1 MTSIAPEPCQPEI
14 HLQREASVYSE
25 EERTKKKSSIKQG
38 EAAVGRSFL
47 TFLADSDLQRQYQ
60 SSQREYLDFFI
71 VIPLLLITFVAVAT
85 RTNLANSGTENAW
98 LQASLGFTITFS
110 LIFVPYVL
118 LRIVVYHTPLHKKIG
133 LRYRVS
139 ERLLRLCYRGKIEDI
154 LGVLAQISA
163 GLCLL
168 GRVYAGQCDSTI
180 SIWST
185 QSCNTVADM
194 NSIPGDQVILLYALP
209 LGAQCVLRGI
219 SVYSLV
225 ACCILS
231 MLFVVLASVH
241 VGGLVESWTVMY
253 AIAFLIIMLMVER
266 LMFATFMQGEAM
278 LAAVK
283 LNARHEL
290 ELLELSRE
298 NERKLKEK
306 EICQLRSLLGNAAHD
321 LKTPL
326 HSIEADLDVLNT
338 FMSGIPKDALLC
350 GESDFQ
356 INGSP
361 VSFDPQSI
369 FDSLTANCKFMAMA
383 INRSQDFMKASNNIA
398 LVPMMETFELASA
411 LAVSVTCMHHVQSTR
426 TITVHSID
434 SRICS
439 HLISDKH
446 WLSENVLC
454 LLSNALKYSDDGAVD
469 LRISLINASTKDDP
483 SSLINS
489 SRETRICE
497 DKEKNKNGKED
508 TRVASIVFDKVNTSI
523 LDHSESIEAESTAG
537 SIETRSMVLV
547 TVEDTGIGIAK
558 EARAN
563 LFKSFKQV
571 QRMAGG
577 TGLGLYSLSKR
588 VAALD
593 GMNGVSGRTD
603 GKQGSMFWFTFPY
616 RPDEDAKLD
625 MASSATSMGIVK
637 QLRKDVPEKNSP
649 LKKMSILLVDD
660 SISILKVTSRLLK
673 INGHDTETAANG
685 FIGLKMLKE
694 VFELQRFDMVL
705 TDLQMPV
712 MDGIEATRRY
722 REFEKDQIE
731 LMKFKRKKL
740 LIVGMSANSDD
751 QSKQEALD
759 SGMNYFI
766 TKPFSY
772 HDLRPILQDI
782 QMKIESTSL
791 PCIGIQDQS
800 STCLRT
806 IKSFEIAKGC
816 LASHSL

>member
-1 MTSIAPEPCQPEI
+1 MTV
-14 HLQREASVYSE
+14 RKRASVHME
-25 EERTKKKSSIKQG
+25 EG
-38 EAAVGRSFL
+38 EIIDESTVHMNEPANSRSFV
-47 TFLADSDLQRQYQ
+47 TFLRDSELQKRYQ
-60 SSQREYLDFFI
+60 SSQREYFDFYT
-71 VIPLLLITFVAVAT
+71 VIPSAILLYAAVAT
-85 RTNLANSGTENAW
+85 RLNLEKVATVNTW
-98 LQASLGFTITFS
+98 LQASFVIGNFLS
-110 LIFVPYVL
+110 LLFFPYLFV
-118 LRIVVYHTPLHKKIG
+118 RMVVYYTPLHKKIG
-133 LRYRVS
+133 LRYR
-139 ERLLRLCYRGKIEDI
+139 LCKRWLQFFYRGNIEDI
-154 LGVLAQISA
+154 IGVLGQISV

-168 GRVYAGQCDSTI
+168 GRVYAGQCDSAI
-180 SIWST
+180 NVWST

-194 NSIPGDQVILLYALP
+194 NSIPGDQVILLYFLP

-225 ACCILS
+225 ASCILS
-231 MLFVVLASVH
+231 MFFVILASVH
-241 VGGLVESWTVMY
+241 VGGLVELWTVAY
-253 AIAFLIIMLMVER
+253 SIAFLLAVVRVER
-266 LMFATFMQGEAM
+266 LMFATFMQGQAT
-278 LAAVK
+278 LAAVM

-290 ELLELSRE
+290 ELLELSKE

-411 LAVSVTCMHHVQSTR
+411 LAVSVTCMRHVQSMR

-434 SRICS
+434 SSICS
-439 HLISDKH
+439 HVISDKH

-469 LRISLINASTKDDP
+469 LRVRLINTSTKDGP

-489 SRETRICE
+489 SRETGIDE
-497 DKEKNKNGKED
+497 DKENNED
-508 TRVASIVFDKVNTSI
+508 ITENIRVGSIVFDKANTAVPYRSNSI
-523 LDHSESIEAESTAG
+523 KSASTAG

-625 MASSATSMGIVK
+625 MASSVASMGIVK
-637 QLRKDVPEKNSP
+637 QLRRDVPEKNSP

-673 INGHDTETAANG
+673 INGHDAETAANG
-685 FIGLKMLKE
+685 FIGLKILKE

-759 SGMNYFI
+759 SGMDYFI

-772 HDLRPILQDI
+772 QDLRPILQDI
-782 QMKIESTSL
+782 QMKIESTSV
-791 PCIGIQDQS
+791 S
-800 STCLRT
+800 SLDPLYLKCRHM
-806 IKSFEIAKGC
+806 I
-816 LASHSL
+816 